1 MKNHVLQDKMV
12 TKTKFVS
19 EAKNCLPM
27 LFLFFPCKI
36 GTGISPGSRRDP
48 AKIPG
53 TDRDPARIP
62 PRWPV
67 FPRKIPAA
75 FFGKNLA
82 EKSVL
87 AGILPRKKSSPG
99 SRREPCREV
108 KS

>member
-36 GTGISPGSRRDP
+36 GTGISPGSR
-48 AKIPG
+48 
-53 TDRDPARIP
+53 RDPARIP